1 MSQVVLL
8 LTALGVGGGVT
19 ALVQGW
25 VRRRQS
31 GAETTDVITQAA
43 ERAVG
48 VISADNVRL
57 RVQVD
62 GLVAQVERLSSE
74 VHGLRD
80 QIRAQTQQIVE
91 LQHENE
97 VLLKRL
103 AEWDPN
109 QKGGG

>member
-103 AEWDPN
+103 AEWDPS

>member
-1 MSQVVLL
+1 MNQIVLI
-8 LTALGVGGGVT
+8 LTALGVGGAVT

-48 VISADNVRL
+48 VISSDNVRL

-62 GLVAQVERLSSE
+62 GLVAQVERLSTE

-80 QIRAQTQQIVE
+80 QIRAQTQQMSE

-97 VLLKRL
+97 TLLRKL
-103 AEWDPN
+103 AEWDPTL
-109 QKGGG
+109 KGGG